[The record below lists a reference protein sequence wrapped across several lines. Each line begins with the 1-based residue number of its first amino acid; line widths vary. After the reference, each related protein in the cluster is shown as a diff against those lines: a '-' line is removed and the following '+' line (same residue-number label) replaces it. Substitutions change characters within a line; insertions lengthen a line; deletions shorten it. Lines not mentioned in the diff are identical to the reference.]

1 MSKFKKIIVIKGGIS
16 DEFDVSIQ
24 TGKEVSNALKKKF
37 DISEIIINSNI
48 SNFIEQ
54 IEKFKPKAIF
64 NALHGKF
71 GEDGQIQSILNSLKI
86 PYTHSG
92 VITSALAMNKYFSK
106 IIFEKFQIKCPKGE
120 IFNQKCLKKIDLKL
134 PYIIKPINGGSS
146 IGIKKI
152 FKKKDLEYIK
162 ESNGNNK
169 QLLIEEYIPGRE
181 ITVGVLNDKI
191 CGITEIIPK
200 DDFYDYESKYVKVAQ
215 HIQKPII
222 SKRIKDK
229 LITSTLKAHKILGCN
244 YISRADFRYNDSN
257 DEIYLLEVNTQPGL
271 TKNSLL
277 PEMALQK
284 GIDFPDLCVKIL
296 ENARCEE

>member
-92 VITSALAMNKYFSK
+92 VLTSALAMNKYFSK

-296 ENARCEE
+296 ENAKCEE

>member
-1 MSKFKKIIVIKGGIS
+1 LSKFKKIIVIKGGIS

-92 VITSALAMNKYFSK
+92 VLTSALAMNKYFSK

-296 ENARCEE
+296 ENAKCEE

>member
-92 VITSALAMNKYFSK
+92 VLTSALAMNKYFSK

-162 ESNGNNK
+162 ERNGNNK

-296 ENARCEE
+296 ENAKCEE